1 MPLRDYVTPHPY
13 PGKLIIVEGIDGSG
27 KSTQLALLRK
37 YLESEGHPVHFTEW
51 NSSAL
56 VKDTTKKGKKQKSLT
71 PTTFSILHC
80 CDFAERLAYS
90 IIPPLKGGMIVLAD
104 RYMYTAF
111 ARDVARGVS
120 RQWVRSMYSF
130 APKPDIAYYFQITP
144 AVSVER
150 ILTGRPQLKYYE
162 AGLDVMDT
170 DDPVESFRLFQGAI
184 VEEYN
189 TMVDEFGLT
198 VIDGTGPIYAQQQE
212 MRAIMAE
219 RLGDYLERS
228 VSARK
233 AASQRGKG
241 HLASSSPRT
250 RTASTSKRAVP

>member
-1 MPLRDYVTPHPY
+1 MPLHDYVTPHPY

-27 KSTQLALLRK
+27 KSTQLDLLRK

-120 RQWVRSMYSF
+120 REWVRGMYSF

-144 AVSVER
+144 EVSVER

-170 DDPVESFRLFQGAI
+170 DDPVESFGLFQGAI
-184 VEEYN
+184 VNEYDA
-189 TMVDEFGLT
+189 MVDEFGLT
-198 VIDGTGPIYAQQQE
+198 VIDGTRPIYTQQQE

-219 RLGDYLERS
+219 KLGDYLTRS
-228 VSARK
+228 VPPRRGSTARRRTPAKASTAKRPTAASTK
-233 AASQRGKG
+233 AAK
-241 HLASSSPRT
+241 
-250 RTASTSKRAVP
+250 